1 MPADA
6 MAAHLEVE
14 LPAAGAGLPG
24 SVPVEIHAAG
34 ARLAPVP
41 HGAVED
47 VMHIAD
53 HPVSGRIV
61 TDDAGLGIVAFMVS
75 PQRTDIDEPDI
86 VAAEHDARL
95 GRVTALLQRI
105 GAEAQVRGDPV
116 TLESVRAQAAPN
128 ELEPLLL
135 RHPGNDLP
143 GDVPDRRQRPAPR
156 LEHDGMLVPLAD
168 PLGKLTCVFVARRDR
183 LASHAPSASGISSQ
197 SSR

>member
-14 LPAAGAGLPG
+14 LPAAGAGLRG
-24 SVPVEIHAAG
+24 GVPVEIHAPG

-41 HGAVED
+41 HDAVED

-53 HPVSGRIV
+53 HPVPGGIV
-61 TDDAGLGIVAFMVS
+61 ADDAGLGVVAFMVS

-143 GDVPDRRQRPAPR
+143 GAVPDRPRRPAPPPER
-156 LEHDGMLVPLAD
+156 AGLPVPRA
-168 PLGKLTCVFVARRDR
+168 
-183 LASHAPSASGISSQ
+183 
-197 SSR
+197 